1 MPIYV
6 SQCHVS
12 QTGCQ
17 KQKPRVSQINCD
29 PVRWV
34 RVSPESRKGTPSS
47 PASATEGALLLWR
60 AAACDGR
67 SDAGQSGADGYM
79 DVVRLP
85 DLPRTADGGGSSALA
100 AATEGRAGGRAGAA
114 ALLRERDVRAF
125 ELRRK
130 VLKPPVCI
138 CFFIVCERRSSCA
151 CAASRSS

>member
-1 MPIYV
+1 M
-6 SQCHVS
+6 
-12 QTGCQ
+12 
-17 KQKPRVSQINCD
+17 NCD

-34 RVSPESRKGTPSS
+34 RVSPESKKGTPSS

-60 AAACDGR
+60 AAGCGGR
-67 SDAGQSGADGYM
+67 SGADGYM
-79 DVVRLP
+79 DVVRLS
-85 DLPRTADGGGSSALA
+85 DLPRTAGGGGSSALA
-100 AATEGRAGGRAGAA
+100 AATEGRAGERAGAA